1 MRNVHVNAAPPLKH
15 LPEVDVVSHFSHVLC
30 YLQVSEAIL
39 DNARLM
45 LQTENIQANAEDF
58 KDRSEVTHTHTQNT
72 VTHWLRELPTFLL
85 QI

>member
-1 MRNVHVNAAPPLKH
+1 MARGQRKCNEPTAYHKGDWCGLTS
-15 LPEVDVVSHFSHVLC
+15 LMSCF
-30 YLQVSEAIL
+30 LQVSEAIL

-58 KDRSEVTHTHTQNT
+58 KDRSEVTHTNTQ
-72 VTHWLRELPTFLL
+72 WLKVAERTFLL